1 MRTLQGSM
9 RKRTRLLLCCCSIL
23 LLRSNVCAEPISF
36 ARAIELS
43 KKQVAGIG
51 SPVDNGNGCR
61 PERLAIQ
68 LHVPGVSDRSDVDCE
83 SLPGGT
89 LEGAGCQAHLRPRW
103 TISNSEPGCL
113 TVDRSGGSDEAIT
126 VTTMEYIQLVWATA
140 QLSARKQQ
148 HELARRLVVV
158 ERMRARAGVDDDVA
172 LYRAK
177 LLEAQTRMRAANAEV
192 DVLALRQA
200 LAAEIGVSEASL
212 EIVPDSVPRLP
223 TIEDSRSSEQSA
235 SSHDQFELLSTQVK
249 ERTAAR
255 DAAQLA
261 YYLAHRD
268 ATRMSAS
275 TTATL
280 GDQITSEIRAGEKLG
295 VLLDEIVELQKSEL
309 ALLFA
314 EDGLQRWATASTQ
327 LARESTASEQRSE
340 PAGQAP
346 PAEDPQIRH
355 WEGKASLQGV
365 NTPLTKNLT
374 PGSKLTLMVLPAEDT
389 LTIRDCKQFAAV
401 GIADGTGKDVTSVA
415 KWSSSNESVAIV
427 STTGLITAI
436 GTGDAV
442 ISADLD
448 GVSRVVRITV
458 VDSHR
463 QE

>member
-1 MRTLQGSM
+1 MKTFQDSM
-9 RKRTRLLLCCCSIL
+9 RKRGRLFLCCCSL
-23 LLRSNVCAEPISF
+23 LLVRSSVCAESISL
-36 ARAIELS
+36 ARAIGLG
-43 KKQVAGIG
+43 KKRAAEVRSTVDSG
-51 SPVDNGNGCR
+51 SSCR
-61 PERLAIQ
+61 PLRIVLPQQI
-68 LHVPGVSDRSDVDCE
+68 PDVSDLSDGDCE
-83 SLPGGT
+83 STPGGI
-89 LEGAGCQAHLRPRW
+89 LGGVGCQGPQWSRW
-103 TISNSEPGCL
+103 IQSKPDSGCL
-113 TVDRSGGSDEAIT
+113 SVGRSGGPDEVIANT
-126 VTTMEYIQLVWATA
+126 AMEYIRLVWATA
-140 QLSARKQQ
+140 QWSARKQQ
-148 HELARRLVVV
+148 HELALRLVVV
-158 ERMRARAGVDDDVA
+158 ERTRARAGVDDDVV

-177 LLEAQTRMRAANAEV
+177 LLEAQTRMRAASAEEEI
-192 DVLALRQA
+192 LALRQG
-200 LAAEIGVSEASL
+200 LAARIGVSEASL
-212 EIVPDSVPRLP
+212 EIVPDSVPGLQ
-223 TIEDSRSSEQSA
+223 TIEDRRSSEQSA

-295 VLLDEIVELQKSEL
+295 VLLDEIVELQRSEL

-314 EDGLQRWATASTQ
+314 EDGVERWATASTQ

-365 NTPLTKNLT
+365 NAPLTKNVT
-374 PGSKLTLMVLPAEDT
+374 PSSKLTLMVLPADGT

-401 GIADGTGKDVTSVA
+401 GIADGTGKDATSVA

-427 STTGLITAI
+427 STSGLVTAI
-436 GTGDAV
+436 GAGDVV

-448 GVSRVVRITV
+448 GVSRLVRMTV
-458 VDSHR
+458 VDNHR
-463 QE
+463 K